1 MRRLLLVLALALIA
15 GPASAGHRSGGPAGA
30 PSEIDRAAAGRLYD
44 AGRDANKRGEYGRAR
59 DLFEAAYRLDPH
71 DALRMSS
78 ANMRIKLG
86 DYKGAASLYKAVIR
100 QRSADPD
107 IRQKARRQLSE
118 IAPKLTHAWI
128 RFPAAKGKVS
138 QVIDKNNVRPRK
150 EPHSAPPGTHM
161 VGWTTRP
168 GVLETEIVRLEAGTT
183 VDLEPLA
190 PLRAATIELVPPL
203 PTRMLLDL
211 GRRVVAVPAG
221 VHTIR
226 TAARMTGDVTLSN
239 GAGEVGRKLMVLRPG
254 HTVRWSWREGAA
266 R

>member
-1 MRRLLLVLALALIA
+1 MRRLLAVLALSLLAM
-15 GPASAGHRSGGPAGA
+15 PASAGPRSGQ

-44 AGRDANKRGEYGRAR
+44 AGRDANKRGDFARAR
-59 DLFEAAYRLDPH
+59 DLFEAAYRLDPN
-71 DALRMSS
+71 DVLRLNS

-86 DYKGAASLYKAVIR
+86 DYRGAATLCKAVI
-100 QRSADPD
+100 QGRSSDP
-107 IRQKARRQLSE
+107 RVVAMARKKLSE

-128 RFPAAKGKVS
+128 RFPPAKGHVS
-138 QVIDKNNVRPRK
+138 QIIDKNNVRPGK
-150 EPHSAPPGTHM
+150 AAHSASPGTHL
-161 VGWTTRP
+161 VGWTPRA
-168 GVLETEIVRLEAGTT
+168 GVLETDMVRLEAGTT
-183 VDLEPLA
+183 VDFDRLA